1 MSNSERYHLKITQ
14 SSLYRVGQH
23 MPFLL
28 KKLEGEDEEQT
39 EAEGLVKAHRDPNR
53 LNFFIES

>member
-14 SSLYRVGQH
+14 SSLYRVGQL

-28 KKLEGEDEEQT
+28 KKLKGEMKNRQN
-39 EAEGLVKAHRDPNR
+39 EGLVKAHRDPNR
-53 LNFFIES
+53 LNFFIET

>member
-1 MSNSERYHLKITQ
+1 MSDSERYHLKITQ

-28 KKLEGEDEEQT
+28 KSRKGKMNNRQN
-39 EAEGLVKAHRDPNR
+39 EGLVKAHRDPDK
-53 LNFFIES
+53 LNFFVEN